1 MVHMCVNYRAGG
13 VKAICQR
20 RSSLAISAFALA
32 RQGLRCAALM
42 GIGASST
49 LRVYVSELF
58 FTVTSVNNSELFGQ
72 VWGGEGVLGT
82 VWH

>member
-1 MVHMCVNYRAGG
+1 MIGLNADVHARRKSWCTCASIIVRGG

-42 GIGASST
+42 GIGASTIASINFD
-49 LRVYVSELF
+49 E
-58 FTVTSVNNSELFGQ
+58 Q
-72 VWGGEGVLGT
+72 
-82 VWH
+82 

>member
-1 MVHMCVNYRAGG
+1 MHMCVNYRAGG

-42 GIGASST
+42 GIGASTIASINFD
-49 LRVYVSELF
+49 E
-58 FTVTSVNNSELFGQ
+58 Q
-72 VWGGEGVLGT
+72 
-82 VWH
+82 